1 MSMKI
6 TYNWL
11 ARYVDFDWPPEE
23 LGERLTMLGLEVE
36 KLERVGGGYEG
47 IVAAEVL
54 SQEPHPNADRLSVCR
69 VNDGKGERQIVCG
82 ANNFKPGDKV
92 PLILP
97 GNALPKSS
105 GSEKPL
111 VIKAGKIRGAA
122 SDGMLCSGKELGVS
136 EDAEG
141 LMILDSGAQAGTPFA
156 DYLGAEAVDYV
167 LDLEVTPNRPDW
179 NSVIG
184 IAREVGAL
192 SGGALKLPSVELEET
207 EDPVAERV
215 CVRVEDAALCPRYS
229 ARLIRNGRVGP
240 SPAWVRRLLEKI
252 GIRSINNVVD
262 ATNFVMMETGQPLHA
277 FDYRQLAGW
286 ERGAATISA
295 RRARDGE
302 SFVTLDGREHRL
314 PREAIMIADEEK
326 ALAIGGVM
334 GGLNSEISESTQDIL
349 LESACFLPQSIRS
362 TSKKLGIHTDASYR
376 FERGSDPE
384 IVDWASR
391 RAGGLICEFSG
402 GVLQAGATDAY
413 PNPPSPSRISLRY
426 EKTNRLL
433 GVEIPGREQA
443 SLLRRLGLR
452 QGEESESS
460 GEFWIPSFRMDLKQE
475 VDLIEE
481 VARLYGADR
490 IPATPPQGTV
500 GRHEHDK
507 LHDGL
512 ALARQILV
520 GQGLREIQAQTLIS
534 ERAAGIPSGL
544 ELLALENPLSS
555 DMNVLRPS
563 LLPGLVEALRH
574 NANRGLE
581 DASLFEAGKV
591 FCLRNGR
598 PAEEERLALALTGG
612 RFPPFW
618 TKGKEAG
625 DFDLFDLKGRLE
637 LLLEALGVRGGQWR
651 RAETSES
658 PFVEEGL
665 LWIGKRVIG
674 RLGQMQPRLAAHL
687 DLKKAVLLAELDWRL
702 LLAHRGGGKSFQALP
717 MFPSVRRDAAMLVDE
732 TVSHAEV
739 LRTVKKAKPDFLQ
752 KVELFD
758 VFRGK
763 GIPDGKK
770 SVAYA
775 FVYRDRRRTLKDEEV
790 AAAHAKVIQR
800 LQDEVAAEIR

>member
-1 MSMKI
+1 MKI

-11 ARYVDFDWPPEE
+11 AQYVDFDWPPEE
-23 LGERLTMLGLEVE
+23 LGDRLTMLGLEVE
-36 KLERVGGGYEG
+36 RLERVGGGYEG
-47 IVAAEVL
+47 VVAVEVL
-54 SQEPHPNADRLSVCR
+54 SREPHPNADRLSVCR

-82 ANNFKPGDKV
+82 ATNFKPGDKV

-97 GNALPKSS
+97 GNALPASS
-105 GSEKPL
+105 ESGKPL
-111 VIKAGKIRGAA
+111 VIKAGKIRGVA

-136 EDAEG
+136 EDADG
-141 LMILDSGAQAGTPFA
+141 LMILDSKAQAGQPFA

-192 SGGALKLPSVELEET
+192 TGSDLKLPAVELEENG
-207 EDPVAERV
+207 DPVAES
-215 CVRVEDAALCPRYS
+215 VRVRIEDAALCPRYS
-229 ARLIRNGRVGP
+229 ARLIRNVKTGP
-240 SPAWVRRLLEKI
+240 SPSWMRSLLEKI

-262 ATNFVMMETGQPLHA
+262 ATNFVMMETGHPLHA

-286 ERGAATISA
+286 KNGEATVLV
-295 RRARDGE
+295 RRSLDGE
-302 SFVTLDGREHRL
+302 SFVTLDGQNHQL
-314 PREAIMIADEEK
+314 PRGAIVIADEKK
-326 ALAIGGVM
+326 ALALGGIM
-334 GGLNSEISESTQDIL
+334 GGLDSEISESTQDVL

-376 FERGSDPE
+376 FERGADPE

-391 RAGGLICEFSG
+391 RAAGLICESSG
-402 GVLQAGATDAY
+402 GVLQAGAADAY
-413 PNPPSPSRISLRY
+413 LNPPSPPRISLRY

-433 GVEIPGREQA
+433 GVEIPGKKQA
-443 SLLRRLGLR
+443 SLLQSLGLQ
-452 QGEESESS
+452 QGATSESS
-460 GEFWIPSFRMDLKQE
+460 GEFLVPSFRVDLKRE

-490 IPATPPQGTV
+490 IPATPPRGTV
-500 GRHEHDK
+500 GQHEHDK

-520 GQGLREIQAQTLIS
+520 GQGLHEIQAQTLIS
-534 ERAAGIPSGL
+534 DQAAGIPRDL
-544 ELLALENPLSS
+544 ELVALEHPLSS
-555 DMNVLRPS
+555 DMNALRPS

-574 NANRGLE
+574 NANRGVA
-581 DASLFEAGKV
+581 DAALFEAGSV

-598 PAEEERLALALTGG
+598 LAEEERLALALTGS
-612 RFPPFW
+612 RFPLFW
-618 TKGKEAG
+618 TKEKEAG

-637 LLLEALGVRGGQWR
+637 LLLEALGVRGTQWR
-651 RAETSES
+651 RTESSEAT
-658 PFVEEGL
+658 FIEEGSL
-665 LWIGKRVIG
+665 SIGKRFIG
-674 RLGQMQPRLAAHL
+674 RVGQMRPLLAAQL
-687 DLKKAVLLAELDWRL
+687 DLQKPVLLAELDLGL
-702 LLAHRGGGKSFQALP
+702 LLARRCEGKTFQALP

-732 TVSHAEV
+732 SVSHADV
-739 LRTVKKAKPDFLQ
+739 LRTVKKAKPNFLQ
-752 KVELFD
+752 TVELFD

-763 GIPDGKK
+763 GIPEGKK

-775 FVYRDRRRTLKDEEV
+775 FVYRDRQRTLKEPEV